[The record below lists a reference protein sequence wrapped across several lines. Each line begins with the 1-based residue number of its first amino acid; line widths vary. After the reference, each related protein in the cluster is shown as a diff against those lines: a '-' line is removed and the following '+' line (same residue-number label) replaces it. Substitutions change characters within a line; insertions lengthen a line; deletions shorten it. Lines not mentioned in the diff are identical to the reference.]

1 MIFLVLLPM
10 LIGPGIG
17 SALIR
22 SFGIPTVLNGQA
34 GFIPV
39 PLIFQ
44 VGAVLGLL
52 ALIPLAFI
60 RFDKML
66 TVNKEHNA

>member
-1 MIFLVLLPM
+1 M

-22 SFGIPTVLNGQA
+22 TFGTPAIIDGKE
-34 GFIPV
+34 GFLAV

-52 ALIPLAFI
+52 ALLPLPFL
-60 RFDKML
+60 KQ
-66 TVNKEHNA
+66 EHQTG